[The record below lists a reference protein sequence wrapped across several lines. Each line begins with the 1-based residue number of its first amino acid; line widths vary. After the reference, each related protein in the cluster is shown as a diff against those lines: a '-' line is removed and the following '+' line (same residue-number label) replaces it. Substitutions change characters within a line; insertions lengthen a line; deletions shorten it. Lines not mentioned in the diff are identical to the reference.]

1 MSRSQCSS
9 LLVACA
15 WCFRAHK
22 PLVTDNCAT
31 MCPWERSCPIPDII
45 KGTYVPSL
53 FTQNWHTQKCI
64 TELLDKSPGA
74 ELFGSWCAQSLVWHS
89 PAALPSALPARLRAL
104 SGQKNTERM
113 YMSVPMCRELW
124 VDCSSA
130 VWEME
135 TTVTC
140 GSNQNYLRS
149 VGSSLLYHWV
159 IVSFAFSFSGYFILP
174 E

>member
-1 MSRSQCSS
+1 MPDASERTNPLSLTIVQQCALERDHAPSQT
-9 LLVACA
+9 LLKVHTCH
-15 WCFRAHK
+15 RY
-22 PLVTDNCAT
+22 LLSTDICKN
-31 MCPWERSCPIPDII
+31 
-45 KGTYVPSL
+45 
-53 FTQNWHTQKCI
+53 I

-74 ELFGSWCAQSLVWHS
+74 ELFGSGCAQSLVWHS

-135 TTVTC
+135 TMVTC